1 MIGKW
6 SGVIGKNIFKV
17 CVVLAFCCMVLLQNN
32 VYGATTENGS
42 KSNPYLVQT
51 ESKLKNIFSNNK
63 KTSLVYIAIVGNIKI
78 KDGIKVTQGR
88 YMLYSSGGERTIS
101 RSKDIGDDVN
111 KSDKYCFKISDGAE
125 VHFGDGMGGY
135 KLYLDGKKNQISF
148 ATKGFIKVDDS
159 STGTIGNA
167 CVVKNVTNYN
177 GETEAGAV
185 RSTGTLNVYG
195 IIHDCD
201 GVKGGGITIKGG
213 VCNIWPG
220 AQIYKCFTLSQ
231 GGGVYVGNYS
241 ELRIYDG
248 EIFENEALEEG
259 GGIYIGGSSHLL
271 MTAGIR

>member
-111 KSDKYCFKISDGAE
+111 KSDKYCS
-125 VHFGDGMGGY
+125 
-135 KLYLDGKKNQISF
+135 
-148 ATKGFIKVDDS
+148 
-159 STGTIGNA
+159 
-167 CVVKNVTNYN
+167 
-177 GETEAGAV
+177 
-185 RSTGTLNVYG
+185 
-195 IIHDCD
+195 
-201 GVKGGGITIKGG
+201 
-213 VCNIWPG
+213 
-220 AQIYKCFTLSQ
+220 
-231 GGGVYVGNYS
+231 
-241 ELRIYDG
+241 
-248 EIFENEALEEG
+248 
-259 GGIYIGGSSHLL
+259 
-271 MTAGIR
+271 